1 MSCDARSS
9 FDQAV
14 DFGCGRDG
22 LGVSW
27 AYPHHA
33 KVHAIIHHHLV
44 HIALPPRTT
53 CAPSCQRQVLSPGSQ
68 GMIALLEVK
77 KPHQV
82 GVEALGSGP

>member
-1 MSCDARSS
+1 MSCEARSKG
-9 FDQAV
+9 QAAECV
-14 DFGCGRDG
+14 WDREGPR
-22 LGVSW
+22 VSW

-33 KVHAIIHHHLV
+33 EVHAIIHHHLV

-53 CAPSCQRQVLSPGSQ
+53 CTPSCQCQVLSPGSQ
-68 GMIALLEVK
+68 GMIALLEVV